1 MRQNISGAF
10 FATFFLATRARS
22 TVLVSTAS
30 ARVFVILEFDSLS
43 SQEESQEE
51 TGLGLNLV
59 NFRKYL
65 VLAGVTVFAAAGD
78 SMLSHGM
85 KQTGSISVHHLQ
97 GVIFAVLNPWVA
109 IGILLLL
116 AFFAT
121 YMTALSWADLTY
133 VLPATSLGYVL
144 LALVAR
150 FVLHEHVSPLRW
162 LGIALITGGV
172 GFVAGGPEL
181 THHPH
186 TTAPADET
194 CAVAAA
200 VEAPPFDAAQGKL
213 LAKDA
218 RNGAPQVGMTGKL

>member
-1 MRQNISGAF
+1 V
-10 FATFFLATRARS
+10 T
-22 TVLVSTAS
+22 
-30 ARVFVILEFDSLS
+30 
-43 SQEESQEE
+43 
-51 TGLGLNLV
+51 
-59 NFRKYL
+59 FRKYL

-85 KQTGSISVHHLQ
+85 KQTGNISVNHLQ
-97 GVIFAVLNPWVA
+97 GVILAVLNPWVA

-150 FVLHEHVSPLRW
+150 FLLHEHVSPLRW

-172 GFVAGGPEL
+172 GFIAGGPEL
-181 THHPH
+181 TKHPH
-186 TTAPADET
+186 VAQPVHEPRTAADSS
-194 CAVAAA
+194 
-200 VEAPPFDAAQGKL
+200 L

-218 RNGAPQVGMTGKL
+218 RNGAPQVGATGKL

>member
-1 MRQNISGAF
+1 
-10 FATFFLATRARS
+10 
-22 TVLVSTAS
+22 
-30 ARVFVILEFDSLS
+30 
-43 SQEESQEE
+43 
-51 TGLGLNLV
+51 
-59 NFRKYL
+59 
-65 VLAGVTVFAAAGD
+65 
-78 SMLSHGM
+78 M
-85 KQTGSISVHHLQ
+85 KQTGNISVNHLQ

-172 GFVAGGPEL
+172 GFIAGGPEL
-181 THHPH
+181 TKHPH
-186 TTAPADET
+186 TKSPDEEHT
-194 CAVAAA
+194 AVA
-200 VEAPPFDAAQGKL
+200 VT
-213 LAKDA
+213 
-218 RNGAPQVGMTGKL
+218 GAES

>member
-1 MRQNISGAF
+1 MAVQIMDQVN
-10 FATFFLATRARS
+10 
-22 TVLVSTAS
+22 
-30 ARVFVILEFDSLS
+30 SLTHTP
-43 SQEESQEE
+43 SQCKTWLCSNDDRNP
-51 TGLGLNLV
+51 LPSKLPV

-85 KQTGSISVHHLQ
+85 KQTGNISVSHLQ
-97 GVIFAVLNPWVA
+97 SVILAILNPWVA

-162 LGIALITGGV
+162 LGIAFITGGV
-172 GFVAGGPEL
+172 GFIAGGPEL
-181 THHPH
+181 TQHPSSELR
-186 TTAPADET
+186 AEEE
-194 CAVAAA
+194 AA
-200 VEAPPFDAAQGKL
+200 VSGVK
-213 LAKDA
+213 
-218 RNGAPQVGMTGKL
+218 R